1 MDANHTRLPAAPPV
15 QFGLRAI
22 FGLVAAISLWLAVG
36 VWFGPVGLLFSAVT
50 VLVPAFFLSSLT
62 HTEKALGLVLAVLAL
77 AVLIPLGTASKGT
90 ITRSDCRNNLR
101 QIGLALQQYHDAYGS
116 FPPAYV
122 ADANGKPMH
131 SWRVLLLPY
140 LENRML
146 YQQYDFNE
154 PWDGP
159 NNRRLAKYCITCFRC
174 PHSTSP
180 FAETNYVVAIG
191 SRTLWPGAAGG
202 SFDDIPDGTPQTV
215 LVVETANS
223 GIVWSEPRDLDAST
237 MNVTINSARGKGI
250 SSMHAR
256 GANVVM
262 ADGSVRLLPDSM
274 NWEALHA
281 LLTRNGGETPAK
293 P

>member
-15 QFGLRAI
+15 QFGLRAM
-22 FGLVAAISLWLAVG
+22 FGLVAAISLWLAAG
-36 VWFGPVGLLFSAVT
+36 VWFGPIGMAFSALT
-50 VLVPAFFLSSLT
+50 MLLLAFFLSRPT
-62 HTEKALGLVLAVLAL
+62 DAEKALFLLLAGLASWV
-77 AVLIPLGTASKGT
+77 PLGTASKGT
-90 ITRSDCRNNLR
+90 IARSDCRNNLR
-101 QIGLALQQYHDAYGS
+101 QIGFALQQYHDVYGS

-131 SWRVLLLPY
+131 SWRVLQLPY

-180 FAETNYVVAIG
+180 FAETNYVVVIG

-202 SFDDIPDGTPQTV
+202 SFEDVPGGTQQTV
-215 LVVETANS
+215 LVVETADS

-237 MNVTINSARGKGI
+237 MNVTINSARGKGV
-250 SSMHAR
+250 SSLHLG
-256 GANVVM
+256 GAHVVM

-274 NWEALHA
+274 SWEALHA